1 MKAMLDRQVES
12 CKTIIT
18 LTLPNGWQLEETPKP
33 IILRFDGITASIMY
47 QQKDN
52 QLTVLYKEN
61 VSRTFFTQQQYQD
74 MKALLDKQ
82 VESCKTIVTLTK
94 KTPQ

>member
-1 MKAMLDRQVES
+1 
-12 CKTIIT
+12 
-18 LTLPNGWQLEETPKP
+18 
-33 IILRFDGITASIMY
+33 MY

-74 MKALLDKQ
+74 MKAMLDRQ
-82 VESCKTIVTLTK
+82 VESCKAIVTLTK